1 MKKIRFFLVTMLLMT
16 TSAMMAQTTVKG
28 TLADETSKEG
38 EPFATIRVFKEGK
51 KDKPVA
57 MFLTDAEGKFSHEV
71 KGKGKNVLRSRL
83 QVEYDRKGLVLTP
96 FANIEFFNA
105 WSLQKVRYHVGVDW
119 KLSKQHTLSAFYR
132 YQTVRSDD
140 DDNEPNRHIIGVGYQ
155 VKF

>member
-1 MKKIRFFLVTMLLMT
+1 MLLMT

-71 KGKGKNVLRSRL
+71 KGKGSFDIVFS
-83 QVEYDRKGLVLTP
+83 
-96 FANIEFFNA
+96 
-105 WSLQKVRYHVGVDW
+105 S
-119 KLSKQHTLSAFYR
+119 
-132 YQTVRSDD
+132 
-140 DDNEPNRHIIGVGYQ
+140 VGY
-155 VKF
+155 